1 MKYIGFFFSLLF
13 SLLLAV
19 SLSINMASLPP
30 LAKIFDPFK
39 GFWQNAYS
47 EDYNPD
53 SEVNLAGLQAEV
65 EVTYDKNLIPHIF
78 AENEEDLYKVQGYTT
93 ARHRLWQMEFQA
105 LAAEGRLSEIVG
117 EIALKRDRE
126 MRRKGLG
133 FGAKNK
139 LKYLKKN
146 DPRTLQL
153 MEAYA
158 EGVNAYIDQLSQAE
172 LPLEYKLLDYYPEP
186 WTPYKSLLFLMNMA
200 ETLSGDSDLANTNF
214 RNLFGAEW
222 QQSLFPEHPQGVV
235 PVVAKET
242 WDFEP
247 IKVKEPETTYIDSI
261 KITQLL
267 PEKEPGLGSNNWA
280 VSGEKTA
287 SGFPILANDPHLALN
302 LPSLW
307 FAAQLSTPEYTVK
320 GATLPGTL
328 GVIIGFNENLAWGM
342 TNADRDVKDWYK
354 ITFKDSS
361 REEYLYNGQWIQS
374 RRQLETF
381 TVKGQNDFVDTVIY
395 THYGPVVYD
404 RNFKMKGKPANFALK
419 WTAHGDSNEQKTFI
433 NLNKA
438 KDYSDFEE
446 ALTHYAAPAQNFVFA
461 SRNGDIGIKVQ
472 GKFPLKWSGQGKYL
486 MDGSKPIYEWQGYI
500 PEAHNAEEINP
511 EKKFVTSANQHP
523 VSDNY
528 PYFVYNNNYE
538 YFRNRRISD
547 QLLQRTAITVDD
559 MKALQLDNYNLH
571 ASEILP
577 LMLDSLN
584 RQNKVLGEK
593 WLARLEAWDYDAAAD
608 EMAPALFQSWWNQ
621 TEKAL
626 YASWDTEG
634 LPISYPNKFN
644 LANLIKNEPNGV
656 WFDDAK
662 TKAKEGASFWINIG
676 FLGMVEEMGELTVG
690 KDSISWST
698 YKNTHISHL
707 IPNLTPFGRYNI
719 PIGGGKGIVNASASD
734 WGPGW
739 RMIVEMGSE
748 IKAVGVYPGGQSGN
762 PGSKYYDNL
771 VDAWASGEYLTIGL
785 RGRNKAAGDLFY
797 TKFSPD

>member
-1 MKYIGFFFSLLF
+1 
-13 SLLLAV
+13 
-19 SLSINMASLPP
+19 MASLPP